1 VVNTNTVQLRRPIR
15 IPWLYIYSVLVI
27 IYLFFPIGIIVLFSF
42 NSSPAVSFPIRGF
55 SLRWYMEVL
64 ESPVF
69 LAALKNSLVVAVFT
83 TFFCLS
89 LGTLAA
95 LALTRYRFRFRPFV
109 QSLFLMPLSLPGLFL
124 GISLLTY
131 FISLNLRL
139 SLGTVVVGHVI
150 YTLPYFVLVAT
161 ARLERFDRVLEEA
174 AQDLGC
180 TPWQTFWKVNFPI
193 IAPSMIGAALIV
205 FALSFDE
212 VIVTTFTSGQQNT
225 LPIWIFSQLTRPR
238 DRPVTNVVALFVV
251 LIMAIPILLSYR
263 ISQRDGETQLNR

>member
-1 VVNTNTVQLRRPIR
+1 METTHPVQLRRPIR
-15 IPWLYIYSVLVI
+15 IPWLYIYAILVI
-27 IYLFFPIGIIVLFSF
+27 IYLFFPIAIIVLFSF

-55 SLRWYMEVL
+55 SLRWYAEVL

-69 LAALKNSLVVAVFT
+69 LAALKNSLIVAVLT
-83 TFFCLS
+83 TFLCLS
-89 LGTLAA
+89 LGTLAS
-95 LALTRYRFRFRPFV
+95 LALTRYRFRLRPLI
-109 QSLFLMPLSLPGLFL
+109 QSFFLMPLSLPGLFL

-131 FISLNLRL
+131 FISLDLQL
-139 SLGTVVVGHVI
+139 SLGTVVIGHLI

-193 IAPSMIGAALIV
+193 IAPSLIGAALIV

-212 VIVTTFTSGQQNT
+212 FLITFFVIGPEST
-225 LPIWIFSQLTRPR
+225 LPMLVWSMMRKSIDPSVNAIS
-238 DRPVTNVVALFVV
+238 VV
-251 LIMAIPILLSYR
+251 LMAASLLLIVFLSKVVD
-263 ISQRDGETQLNR
+263 ISEIEF